1 MSDRE
6 VVVTGVGA
14 VTSIGIGAEGLWA
27 GVMRAESA
35 VRRVTRFDPSPFRT
49 QVAAEV
55 RDFDPYQY
63 MDAKRVKRLDR
74 FAQFSLASALMA
86 LGDAGLVPGSDGLEP
101 NRAGV
106 LMGSALGGVA
116 LAEEQHERF
125 LKEGLRAV
133 DPTLALAVYGG
144 ASSCNI
150 AIDLGWSGP
159 NSTNA
164 NSCAS
169 GTMAISEA
177 LELIRCGRLDAALA
191 GGAEC
196 PLAPLSYGAFAHI
209 RAMSTRN
216 DDPETACRP
225 FDRERDG
232 FVMGEGAAVLML
244 EEKGRARERGAR
256 IYCELRGSARTCDA
270 HNMIAPLP
278 TAEQSS
284 RCMRMALDD
293 ARMNPDKI
301 DALNAHG
308 SSTPL
313 NDKTETLAIKKV
325 FGERA
330 ARIPVSATK
339 SMHAHALGASGAIEA
354 AISCLAFAHRTV
366 PATIHRENPDPE
378 CDLDYVTDGP
388 REQRITGL
396 LSNSFGFG
404 GINACLVFRG
414 V

>member
-1 MSDRE
+1 MSERQ

-14 VTSIGIGAEGLWA
+14 VTPIGIGAEGLWA
-27 GVMRAESA
+27 GAMRSESA
-35 VRRVTRFDPSPFRT
+35 VRRLTRFDPSPFRS
-49 QVAAEV
+49 QMAAEV
-55 RDFDPYQY
+55 RDFDPHAF
-63 MDAKRVKRLDR
+63 MDNKHVKRLDR

-86 LGDAGLVPGSDGLEP
+86 LQDGGLQADTVEP

-116 LAEEQHERF
+116 FAEEQHIRF
-125 LKEGLRAV
+125 LKDGLRAV

-150 AIDLGWSGP
+150 AIELGWCGP

-169 GTMAISEA
+169 GTMAISEG
-177 LELIRCGRLDAALA
+177 LELIRCGRLDTALA

-196 PLAPLSYGAFAHI
+196 PLSPLTYGAFAHI

-232 FVMGEGAAVLML
+232 FVMAEGAAVLLL
-244 EEKGRARERGAR
+244 EEKERAVKRGAR
-256 IYCELRGSARTCDA
+256 IYCELRGSSRTCDA
-270 HNMIAPLP
+270 HHMTAPLP

-284 RCMRMALDD
+284 RCMQQALED
-293 ARMNPDKI
+293 AGMRPEEIN
-301 DALNAHG
+301 ALNAHG

-313 NDKTETLAIKKV
+313 NDKTETLAIHKV
-325 FGERA
+325 FGDHA
-330 ARIPVSATK
+330 KRIPVSATK

-354 AISCLAFAHRTV
+354 AISCLTFAHRCL
-366 PATIHRENPDPE
+366 PETIHRENSDPE

-388 REQRITGL
+388 REQKVTGL

-404 GINACLVFRG
+404 GINACLVFG
-414 V
+414 AV